1 MSVVTP
7 TLSLTEF
14 RARLA
19 HTLDLVEQGQ
29 AIYILRHGKP
39 VAQVAPLGDAAAVR
53 VPSWKQAAFEPV
65 HIVRADAKTGAQLI
79 IEARQNT

>member
-39 VAQVAPLGDAAAVR
+39 VAQVTPLGDAAAR